1 MAAPEVS
8 DHPKLLSGSL
18 SVVRPAVS
26 GAEAAFETFIRI
38 TADGAVTAYNGHV
51 DLGTG
56 IRTALGQIV
65 AEEVDVSFAR
75 VVVVLGDT
83 SVVPNQGATI
93 ASETIQITAVPL
105 RKAAAQARQF
115 LIARAA
121 ERLELPVE
129 DLAIEDGLIRGH
141 DNRSVS
147 YGELIAGETIRLE
160 LADDVVVK
168 AVNTYSIVGQSVPRV
183 DLPAKATGELV
194 YVHDVRVPGMLHGRV
209 VRPPYAGVDTG
220 AFVGTSLI
228 AVDKTSV
235 RDIAGLVAVVR
246 IGDFVGVIAERE
258 ENAVKAAAQLKVT
271 WKPTPTLPDL
281 KDVETALRA
290 NPSVPRTLIDKGD
303 VDAALADAAKPM
315 PRTYIWPYQMHAS
328 IGPSCAVADY
338 RDDSVRVWS
347 GTQNPHLLRGDLALL
362 LARPE
367 ADIDVIRME
376 AAGCYGRNCADDVS
390 ADAVLLSRAAGR
402 PVRVQLT
409 REQEHAW
416 EPKGAAQLMDVKG
429 GLRADGSVAGYD
441 FATRYPSNGA
451 PTLALLLTGAI
462 APVAIVSEMGDRTA
476 IPPYD
481 YDDMRVVAHDMPPI
495 VRASWFRGVSAL
507 PNTFAHESYID
518 ELATEAGVDP
528 IEYRLRYLKDSR
540 ATDLVKAVAER
551 AGWTPRPVW
560 KEPSAEGDIVRGRG
574 FAYALYV
581 HSKFPGYGAAWSA
594 WIADVAVNKTTGD
607 VSVTR
612 VVAGQDSGL
621 MINPD
626 GVRHQIHGNVIQST
640 SRTLMEEVSFDRNA
654 VTAREWGA
662 YPIITF
668 PDLPK
673 IDVLML
679 PRQDQPPLGVG
690 ESASVPS
697 AAAIAN
703 AIFDATGVRF
713 RELPFT
719 PERILKG
726 LRGEQGAAPSALPL
740 AAPKSQVST
749 DRWQNPFARPRG
761 ALATIAALCAAAIG
775 IAAAVLPWR
784 AIAPIARPDASVFS
798 AETIARGRQLAAL
811 GDCAVC
817 HTTANGAVNAG
828 GRAIETPFGTIYATN
843 ITPDPDTGIGA
854 WSYPAFER
862 AMREGIHRDGRHLYP
877 AFPYPHFAKAT
888 DADLQALYAWLM
900 AQAPV
905 RAEAPKSALAFPFNL
920 RPLLAGWNALFHRP
934 EVFAPDTTKSAT
946 WNRGAY
952 LVEGLGHCGACHSPR
967 NALGAEQANAYLAG
981 GFAEGWEAPAL
992 TSLSQAPIPWS
1003 EDELFAYLRSGESR
1017 FHGVAAGPM
1026 APVVKELAALPDQDI
1041 RAMAVY
1047 LASFNDSSLGK
1058 PAEDALATQLE
1069 TLTGTRVASASPTGA
1084 RLYQGAC
1091 AVCHAVGGA
1100 PLFGSR
1106 PSLALNSNL
1115 HSAMPNNLIQ
1125 VILHG
1130 IASPVSS
1137 DLGYMPAFKDSMT
1150 DGQIAELVGYLRQQF
1165 APKKPPWTG
1174 VHAAVSQAREGIS
1187 R

>member
-1 MAAPEVS
+1 MAAPKVP
-8 DHPKLLSGSL
+8 DHREIRLGSL
-18 SVVRPAVS
+18 SVVRPAGS
-26 GAEAAFETFIRI
+26 GGDAAFETFIKI
-38 TADGAVTAYNGHV
+38 TADGTVTAFNGHV

-65 AEEVDVSFAR
+65 AEELDVSFAR

-83 SVVPNQGATI
+83 AHVPNQGATI

-115 LIARAA
+115 LLTRAS
-121 ERLELPVE
+121 ERLELSPE
-129 DLAIEDGLIRGH
+129 ELAIEDGLIRGK

-147 YGELIAGETIRLE
+147 YGELIGDEIIRLE
-160 LADDVVVK
+160 LDENVPVK
-168 AVNTYSIVGQSVPRV
+168 PANAYTIVGQSVPRV
-183 DLPAKATGELV
+183 DLAAKATGELV

-209 VRPPYAGVDTG
+209 VRPPYAGVDAG
-220 AFVGTSLI
+220 PFVGTSLI
-228 AVDKTSV
+228 AVEEASV
-235 RDIAGLVAVVR
+235 RDIPGLVAVVR
-246 IGDFVGVIAERE
+246 IGDFVGVVAERE

-281 KDVETALRA
+281 KDIEKALRA
-290 NPSVPRTLIDKGD
+290 NPSTPRTLIDKGD
-303 VDAALADAAKPM
+303 VDAAIAAAATPM
-315 PRTYIWPYQMHAS
+315 ARTYIWPYQMHGS

-338 RDDSVRVWS
+338 QDGHIRVWS
-347 GTQNPHLLRGDLALL
+347 GTQNPHLLRADLALL
-362 LARPE
+362 LKRE
-367 ADIDVIRME
+367 ETEIDVIRME

-416 EPKGAAQLMDVKG
+416 EPKGTAQLMDVKG

-462 APVAIVSEMGDRTA
+462 PPVPDVFEMGDRTA

-481 YDDMRVVAHDMPPI
+481 YENMRVVAHDMPPI
-495 VRASWFRGVSAL
+495 VRASWLRGVSAL

-528 IEYRLRYLKDSR
+528 IEYRLRYLKDQR
-540 ATDLVKAVAER
+540 AVDLVQAVAER
-551 AGWTPRPVW
+551 AGWTPRPIW
-560 KEPSAEGDIVRGRG
+560 KEPTAENDIVRGRG

-594 WIADVAVNKTTGD
+594 WIADVAVNKATGD

-640 SRTLMEEVSFDRNA
+640 SRALMEEVSFDRNS
-654 VTAREWGA
+654 VTSREWGA
-662 YPIITF
+662 YPILKF

-719 PERILKG
+719 PERILRG
-726 LRGEQGAAPSALPL
+726 LRRNSDVAPSALPL
-740 AAPKSQVST
+740 AAPTPPASPDQ
-749 DRWQNPFARPRG
+749 WQNPFARRRG
-761 ALATIAALCAAAIG
+761 AFATAAALCVAVVG
-775 IAAAVLPWR
+775 VAAAVLPWR
-784 AIAPIARPDASVFS
+784 SIAPIARPDASVFS
-798 AETIARGRQLAAL
+798 AETIARGRELAAL
-811 GDCAVC
+811 GDCAAC
-817 HTTANGAVNAG
+817 HTSANGTINAG
-828 GRAIETPFGTIYATN
+828 GRPIETPFGMIYSTN
-843 ITPDPDTGIGA
+843 ITPDPETGIGA

-877 AFPYPHFAKAT
+877 AFPYSHFAKAT
-888 DADLQALYAWLM
+888 DADLQALYAHLM

-905 RAEAPKSALAFPFNL
+905 RADTPKNTLAFPFNW
-920 RPLLAGWNALFHRP
+920 RPLIAGWNALFHQSG
-934 EVFAPDTTKSAT
+934 VFEADPKQSAM

-967 NALGAEQANAYLAG
+967 NALGAEIETAYLAG
-981 GFAEGWEAPAL
+981 GFAEGWEAPPL
-992 TSLSQAPIPWS
+992 TSLSHAPIPWS

-1026 APVVKELAALPDQDI
+1026 APVVKELATLPDQDI

-1047 LASFNDSSLGK
+1047 LGSFNETALGK
-1058 PAEDALATQLE
+1058 PTQEALAAKLE
-1069 TLTGTRVASASPTGA
+1069 SMTATRAVSASAVGA
-1084 RLYQGAC
+1084 RLYEGAC

-1115 HSAMPNNLIQ
+1115 HAAVPDNLIQ

-1130 IASPVSS
+1130 IASPASS
-1137 DLGYMPAFKDSMT
+1137 DLGYMPAFKDSLT
-1150 DGQIAELVGYLRQQF
+1150 NDQVAELVAYLRQQF
-1165 APKKPPWTG
+1165 APEKPPWTD
-1174 VHAAVSQAREGIS
+1174 VHAAVSRARQ
-1187 R
+1187 